1 MEGDTQRETETDR
14 QTETERDRD
23 RNTER
28 EREGHLEVPR
38 HSTVSLLVCTPQ
50 PHCMVSNLIVSPHVL
65 VSHARAASTLGQAMK
80 PMDKLCP
87 SEPYTLRTLNVDNN
101 RCSVVNA
108 DYQAITYTKCL

>member
-1 MEGDTQRETETDR
+1 
-14 QTETERDRD
+14 
-23 RNTER
+23 
-28 EREGHLEVPR
+28 
-38 HSTVSLLVCTPQ
+38 
-50 PHCMVSNLIVSPHVL
+50 MVSNLIVSPHVL